1 METTH
6 TIAMPISLE
15 YTKAGSPKITDR
27 DGFSIANLSNTV
39 HKHRIPQGERIVT
52 CVNALK
58 GVSDPSKA
66 IAEAK
71 DLLKEVY
78 QDAIND
84 GENFQYYAE
93 YYSTKIKQVL
103 ASLGE
108 EVE

>member
-6 TIAMPISLE
+6 TKEPWNVKKSELLGIVIRNIDGLVLAKM
-15 YTKAGSPKITDR
+15 R
-27 DGFSIANLSNTV
+27 DDDENSQPNAI
-39 HKHRIPQGERIVT
+39 RIVR

-71 DLLKEVY
+71 ELLKEVY